1 MFHPDGR
8 QWANRRKAV
17 AAAACRPG
25 FCNLLAK
32 PEMSA
37 LCVPAL
43 RCPAFAGRPK
53 RQARNNPATPGA
65 LKILRS
71 RRGSNYRPAVGVR
84 AGSRVTCKTENAGN
98 VGVVR
103 PGATVSGAPVPARS
117 TAGKLARL
125 ALAVSVQRG
134 TAPNRRRSAGARRVF
149 SPGTAYDFKIF
160 LFGHKSTGK
169 RGAVANAHSAYIP
182 A

>member
-1 MFHPDGR
+1 MQIIRQFARADKTAHWNIIFMFRPDERRGAIGR
-8 QWANRRKAV
+8 QV
-17 AAAACRPG
+17 CGTAADVRAPSGALSP
-25 FCNLLAK
+25 K
-32 PEMSA
+32 PEISA

-103 PGATVSGAPVPARS
+103 PGATVSGAPAQALQTRREFLPLRSRLVCPAGHRPES
-117 TAGKLARL
+117 A
-125 ALAVSVQRG
+125 ALGWCNSR
-134 TAPNRRRSAGARRVF
+134 F
-149 SPGTAYDFKIF
+149 SSR
-160 LFGHKSTGK
+160 FGL
-169 RGAVANAHSAYIP
+169 RF
-182 A
+182 